1 MVHPRL
7 SSHPSLRFSARGLAP
22 ALVLPL
28 ALACLQAGAAEN
40 GLQRYSPGV
49 GGSDM
54 TAPLVPGWYIQAPL
68 VAYHANKIKGND
80 GKQATSSTPVGAQ
93 TLPGPVTIPAQ
104 PGMRSNIGIDAD
116 TYALLPRITYLSPRR
131 VLGANIGFTAMLPVM
146 NRRANFTASPIFAGT
161 PYAGIAAAQPLVSAG
176 INARVDATQ
185 DGDQSGLG
193 DLEVSP
199 VLHWEIGDHQAVTFA
214 PTVVMPTGNYNV
226 SRRVNTG
233 YGNFYTFRPSVQYSF
248 VGDGWDLGGRAVL
261 SFNTRNKDNGY
272 YSGNMFNFDWQAMAF
287 VSDDWRVGLQGY
299 FVRQLSRDTQNL
311 SGFTATEILERNLRK
326 EITSG
331 NKTSVNAIGP
341 AVGWLMNGGEMM
353 VEGKFLREFSARNR
367 TEGQAFWLTVSK
379 PL

>member
-1 MVHPRL
+1 MSHPRL
-7 SSHPSLRFSARGLAP
+7 SPQAALRPQPLRALTLAASAAALTLA
-22 ALVLPL
+22 AHH
-28 ALACLQAGAAEN
+28 AGAAEN

-54 TAPLVPGWYIQAPL
+54 TAPLVPGWYVQAPL
-68 VAYHANKIKGND
+68 VAYHASKIKGND
-80 GKQATSSTPVGAQ
+80 GKQATSATPVDAQ
-93 TLPGPVTIPAQ
+93 GPVPAQ
-104 PGMRSNIGIDAD
+104 PGLRSDIGIDAD
-116 TYALLPRITYLSPRR
+116 TYALLPRITYLSAHRL
-131 VLGANIGFTAMLPVM
+131 LGANVGFTAMLPVM
-146 NRRANFTASPIFAGT
+146 NRRANFTASPKFAGT
-161 PYAGIAAAQPLVSAG
+161 PYASGAAAAFQPLVTAG

-185 DGDQSGLG
+185 DGDQTGLG

-214 PTVVMPTGNYNV
+214 PTVVLPTGNYNV

-248 VGDGWDLGGRAVL
+248 VGDGWDVGARTVL

-272 YSGNMFNFDWQAMAF
+272 YSGNMFNLDWQAMAF
-287 VSDDWRVGLQGY
+287 VSDNWRVGLQGY

-311 SGFTATEILERNLRK
+311 SGFTATEITDRNLRK
-326 EITSG
+326 EIISG
-331 NKTSVNAIGP
+331 NKSRVNAIGP

-353 VEGKFLREFSARNR
+353 VEGKFLREFGARNR

>member
-1 MVHPRL
+1 MSHPRF
-7 SSHPSLRFSARGLAP
+7 PTQRSLQRP
-22 ALVLPL
+22 ALTL
-28 ALACLQAGAAEN
+28 AAIAASMVMATQAGAAEN

-93 TLPGPVTIPAQ
+93 TLPGPVTVPAQ

-161 PYAGIAAAQPLVSAG
+161 PYAGIAAAQPTVTAG
-176 INARVDATQ
+176 INARIDATQ

-193 DLEVSP
+193 DLELSP
-199 VLHWEIGDHQAVTFA
+199 VMHWEIGDHQAVTFA
-214 PTVVMPTGNYNV
+214 PTVVLPTGNYNV

-248 VGDGWDLGGRAVL
+248 VGDGWDVGGRAVL

-272 YSGNMFNFDWQAMAF
+272 FSGNMFNFDWQAMAF

-299 FVRQLSRDTQNL
+299 FVRQISRDTQDL
-311 SGFTATEILERNLRK
+311 SGFTAADISERNLRK
-326 EITSG
+326 EIISG
-331 NKTSVNAIGP
+331 NKASVNAVGP

-353 VEGKFLREFSARNR
+353 VEGKFLREFNARNR

>member
-1 MVHPRL
+1 MVSQRL
-7 SSHPSLRFSARGLAP
+7 FARVSHA
-22 ALVLPL
+22 VPL
-28 ALACLQAGAAEN
+28 ACALALMGGVAHAAEN

-54 TAPLVPGWYIQAPL
+54 TAPLVPGWYVQVPL
-68 VAYHANKIKGND
+68 VAYHAHKIKGND

-93 TLPGPVTIPAQ
+93 GPVPAQ
-104 PGMRSNIGIDAD
+104 PDLRSNVAIDAD
-116 TYALLPRITYLSPRR
+116 TYALLPRLTYLSSRR
-131 VLGANIGFTAMLPVM
+131 VLGANIGFTAMLPVV
-146 NRRANFTASPIFAGT
+146 NRRANFTASPNFAGT
-161 PYAGIAAAQPLVSAG
+161 PYASGPAASFQPSVSAG
-176 INARVDATQ
+176 INARVNATQ
-185 DGDQSGLG
+185 DGDQTGLG

-199 VLHWEIGDHQAVTFA
+199 LLHWEIGDHQAVTFA
-214 PTVVMPTGNYNV
+214 PTVVLPTGHYDV

-248 VGDGWDLGGRAVL
+248 IGDGWDVGARAVF

-272 YSGNMFNFDWQAMAF
+272 YSGNMFNLDWQAMAF
-287 VSDDWRVGLQGY
+287 VSEDWRVGLQGY

-311 SGFTATEILERNLRK
+311 SGFSATDRQTLGK
-326 EITSG
+326 EIIAG
-331 NKTSVNAIGP
+331 NKSSVNAIGP